1 VPFSSALQNCELKH
15 LPQRPVVFYQ
25 SEIIVIIHVD
35 ILSSF
40 LLTHGLVWYV
50 CVSVCVLATTASR
63 AITAEPIEVPF
74 GGRFAFAEIQIT
86 LQVGV
91 PWEGVVLTHCPLK
104 SIGSFGCAWGP
115 TQMCPNTKACA
126 SAAMRPDATI
136 TVATCWWFDI
146 TIIIGAVGI
155 RRVAWGDLYYHKST
169 MSTSEYYYEILGVD
183 KTATTEDI
191 KKA

>member
-1 VPFSSALQNCELKH
+1 MVPFSSALQNCELKH

-74 GGRFAFAEIQIT
+74 GGRLAFAEIQIT

-91 PWEGVVLTHCPLK
+91 P
-104 SIGSFGCAWGP
+104 
-115 TQMCPNTKACA
+115 
-126 SAAMRPDATI
+126 
-136 TVATCWWFDI
+136 
-146 TIIIGAVGI
+146 
-155 RRVAWGDLYYHKST
+155 
-169 MSTSEYYYEILGVD
+169 
-183 KTATTEDI
+183 
-191 KKA
+191 